1 MLFNIA
7 TLLAL
12 APSVLSAATDN
23 GAKKQR
29 NVVPGGYIVEFED
42 VMSIASDTKSSFYS
56 ELADKKMNPTHRMDL
71 SSSLF
76 KGLSFH
82 VDSGLDQTVVA
93 SDIQAMPLVRK
104 VWPISLYDTQDFVTA
119 PYVNGSNS
127 TGSSDV
133 FSTHLMG
140 HVDRL
145 HAEGLTGNGTTVAV
159 IDTGIDY
166 LHPALGGCFGPG
178 CKVAYGYDLVG
189 DDYDGTNTPVPDPDP
204 YSSCNDHG
212 THVAGI
218 VAAGPN
224 PYNFTGVVPDATLA
238 IYRVFGCSG
247 SSGDDV
253 LIDAF
258 TRAYEEGADIIT
270 ASIGGAN
277 GWTEEPWSVV
287 VSRIVAA
294 GTPCTLAAGNDG
306 SEGLFYGS
314 SAADGIGVIAV
325 GSIDNIESPV
335 FTTYGIYSVDNSTTG
350 QFGYLE
356 AAIGMP
362 NISHPLWAVSED
374 STIPDDACEPLPANT
389 PDLAGKLILIRRG
402 TCTFDTKAANV
413 AAFGAQ
419 YIMFYNN
426 APGLTSA
433 SVTDPD
439 ILGAAMVSAEQGASW
454 VATLAAGSAI
464 QVTIT
469 GDLTV
474 FSSPANNVTGGHMS
488 TFTMWNPTNEAY
500 VKPEISAPGGNILST
515 LPLAQG
521 GYGVLSGT
529 SMATPFV
536 AGVVALMKQA
546 RPDLDAYT
554 IRAILGTTGHP
565 VTFNDGTTTY
575 DYLAPV
581 VQQGGGEVDA
591 YAAVY
596 TSTVLD
602 VANLAFNDTA
612 HFVKEAN
619 FTITNRGS
627 SDITYNFNYVNAAT
641 AYTLPDDGS
650 TQPQTFPPDLVTS
663 GASVHFSSGSV
674 SVAAGKSEVV
684 IVTLSPPENLATA
697 RIPVYSGF
705 ITINGTNGDSLN
717 LPYAGIASS
726 LKDATVLDPSTGY
739 PYITSTSDNT
749 FVPLDPGTVFTISVA
764 NATVND
770 TISNSTGLLVPN
782 LRIGLVMGS
791 SLIRADL
798 LPSNGTYGTYSNTTT
813 ILGVKTLGAIA
824 GTPTLYQPRAN
835 AWSTAFYGVLD
846 DGSRVPAGTYSILV
860 RALRIFGDA
869 TNPDDY
875 DSAET
880 VPFTIRYVH

>member
-1 MLFNIA
+1 MLFNVV

-12 APSVLSAATDN
+12 APSVLAAITDN
-23 GAKKQR
+23 GDKKKR
-29 NVVPGGYIVEFED
+29 SVVPGGYIVEFED

-56 ELADKKMNPTHRMDL
+56 DLSDKQMNPTHRMDL
-71 SSSLF
+71 SSSIF

-82 VDSGLDQTVVA
+82 VDTGLDQAVVA
-93 SDIQAMPLVRK
+93 SDIQAMPIVRK
-104 VWPISLYDTQDFVTA
+104 VWPISLYDKQDFATA
-119 PYVNGSNS
+119 PWTNGSNS
-127 TGSSDV
+127 SSSSDT
-133 FSTHLMG
+133 FSTHIMG

-145 HAEGLTGNGTTVAV
+145 HAEGLTGNGTFVAI

-166 LHPALGGCFGPG
+166 NHPALGGCFGPG
-178 CKVAYGYDLVG
+178 CKVAHGYDLVG
-189 DDYDGTNTPVPDPDP
+189 DNYDGTNIPVPDPDP
-204 YSSCNDHG
+204 YSGCNEHG

-218 VAAGPN
+218 VAAGTN
-224 PYNFTGVVPDATLA
+224 PYNFTGVAPDATLGA
-238 IYRVFGCSG
+238 YRVFGCSG

-258 TRAYEEGADIIT
+258 TRAYEDGADIIT
-270 ASIGGAN
+270 ASIGGPN
-277 GWTEEPWSVV
+277 GWTEEPWTVV

-335 FTTYGIYSVDNSTTG
+335 FTTYGRYSIDNSTNG
-350 QFGYLE
+350 QFGYLA

-362 NISHPLWAVSED
+362 NVSLPLWAVSKD
-374 STIPDDACEPLPANT
+374 STNAADACEPLPADT
-389 PDLAGKLILIRRG
+389 ADLSGKLVLIRRG

-419 YIMFYNN
+419 YILFYNN
-426 APGLTSA
+426 APSLTSP

-439 ILGAAMVSAEQGASW
+439 IIGAAMVSADQGVSWAAS
-454 VATLAAGSAI
+454 LAAGSAV
-464 QVTIT
+464 QVSID
-469 GDLTV
+469 GKLTV
-474 FSSPANNVTGGHMS
+474 FSSPPNNVTGGHMS
-488 TFTMWNPTNEAY
+488 TFSMWNPTNEAY

-515 LPLAQG
+515 LPLEQG

-546 RPDLDAYT
+546 RPDLDPYT
-554 IRAILGTTGHP
+554 IRSILGTTGHP
-565 VTFNDGTTTY
+565 VTFNDGKTTY
-575 DYLAPV
+575 NYLAPV

-591 YAAVY
+591 FAAVH
-596 TSTVLD
+596 TSTVID

-627 SDITYNFNYVNAAT
+627 SDVTYNFDYVNAAT

-663 GASVHFSSGSV
+663 GATVHLSSGSL

-684 IVTLSPPENLATA
+684 IVTLELPKDLATA

-705 ITINGTNGDSLN
+705 IDIKGSNGDSLS
-717 LPYAGIASS
+717 LPYAGVASS

-749 FVPLDPGTVFTISVA
+749 FVPLNSSTVFTISIA
-764 NATVND
+764 NT
-770 TISNSTGLLVPN
+770 TINGTTDNSTGLLIPN
-782 LRIGLVMGS
+782 LRIGLVMPS

-798 LPSNGTYGTYSNTTT
+798 IPSNSTLGTYTNTTT

-824 GTPTLYQPRAN
+824 GTPSVYQPRAN

-846 DGSRVPAGTYSILV
+846 DGTRVAPGTYSILV

-875 DSAET
+875 DSAQT
-880 VPFTIRYVH
+880 DPFTIRYVH

>member
-1 MLFNIA
+1 MLFSIA

-12 APSVLSAATDN
+12 APSVLSAVTDN
-23 GAKKQR
+23 SAQRKR

-56 ELADKKMNPTHRMDL
+56 ELSEKKMNPTHRMDL

-82 VDSGLDQTVVA
+82 VDTGLDQAVVA
-93 SDIQAMPLVRK
+93 SDIQAMPIVRK
-104 VWPISLYDTQDFVTA
+104 VWPISLYDTQDFASA
-119 PYVNGSNS
+119 PYTNGTNS
-127 TGSSDV
+127 TISSDT

-145 HAEGLTGNGTTVAV
+145 HAEGLTGNGTFVAI
-159 IDTGIDY
+159 IDTGVDY

-178 CKVAYGYDLVG
+178 CKIAHGYDLVG
-189 DDYDGTNTPVPDPDP
+189 DDYDGTNTPIPDPDP
-204 YSSCNDHG
+204 YSACNEHG

-218 VAAGPN
+218 VGADPN
-224 PYNFTGVVPDATLA
+224 PYNFTGVAPNA
-238 IYRVFGCSG
+238 ILGAYRVFGCSG
-247 SSGDDV
+247 SAGDDV

-258 TRAYEEGADIIT
+258 TRAYEDGADIIT
-270 ASIGGAN
+270 ASIGGPN
-277 GWTEEPWSVV
+277 GWTEEPWTVV

-335 FTTYGIYSVDNSTTG
+335 FTTYGTYTVDNSTDG
-350 QFGYLE
+350 QFGYL
-356 AAIGMP
+356 AASIGMP
-362 NISHPLWAVSED
+362 NVSLPLWAVSKD
-374 STIPDDACEPLPANT
+374 STIADDACEPLPTDT
-389 PDLAGKLILIRRG
+389 PDLAGKLVLIRRG

-419 YIMFYNN
+419 YILFYNN
-426 APGLTSA
+426 APSLTSP
-433 SVTDPD
+433 SVTDSD

-454 VATLAAGSAI
+454 IASLAAGSAI
-464 QVTIT
+464 QVNIDGKLTI
-469 GDLTV
+469 
-474 FSSPANNVTGGHMS
+474 FSSPANNITGGHMS
-488 TFTMWNPTNEAY
+488 TFSMWNPTNEAY

-515 LPLAQG
+515 LPLEQG

-546 RPDLDAYT
+546 RPDLDPYT
-554 IRAILGTTGHP
+554 IRSILGTTGHP
-565 VTFNDGTTTY
+565 VTFNDGKTTF

-591 YAAVY
+591 FAAVH
-596 TSTVLD
+596 TSTVID

-612 HFVKEAN
+612 HFVQEAN

-627 SDITYNFNYVNAAT
+627 SDITYNFDYVNAAT

-663 GASVHFSSGSV
+663 GASVHFSSGSI

-684 IVTLSPPENLATA
+684 IVTLSLPKDLTTA

-717 LPYAGIASS
+717 LPYAGVASS
-726 LKDATVLDPSTGY
+726 LKDATVLDASTGY
-739 PYITSTSDNT
+739 PYITSTSDNI
-749 FVPLDPGTVFTISVA
+749 FVPVDADTVFTISIA
-764 NATVND
+764 NT
-770 TISNSTGLLVPN
+770 TINGTTDNSTGLLIPN
-782 LRIGLVMGS
+782 LRIGLVMPS

-798 LPSNGTYGTYSNTTT
+798 LPSNSTYGTYTNTTT
-813 ILGVKTLGAIA
+813 ILGIKTLGAIA
-824 GTPTLYQPRAN
+824 DTPSVYQPRAN

-846 DGSRVPAGTYSILV
+846 DGRRVPAGAYSILV

-880 VPFTIRYVH
+880 QPFTIRYVH